1 MQIWLWNDPILT
13 FEDRYLIG
21 LLYYIFSMIECL
33 IIICGNYPIIISD
46 NCHVNSLCG
55 GRTGLMVR
63 ASDSGSGDPGSIL
76 GRVGVFVSLSK
87 RHLLP
92 KKVLVIPRNRWLRL
106 NMTEKLFTGTLN
118 HNQNKKQKK
127 TKFFVWGDLI
137 FILNFTLIHL

>member
-1 MQIWLWNDPILT
+1 
-13 FEDRYLIG
+13 
-21 LLYYIFSMIECL
+21 
-33 IIICGNYPIIISD
+33 
-46 NCHVNSLCG
+46 
-55 GRTGLMVR
+55 MVR

-118 HNQNKKQKK
+118 HNKNKKQKIMSSFK
-127 TKFFVWGDLI
+127 SSGDI
-137 FILNFTLIHL
+137 QKKERGPDSCFG

>member
-1 MQIWLWNDPILT
+1 
-13 FEDRYLIG
+13 
-21 LLYYIFSMIECL
+21 
-33 IIICGNYPIIISD
+33 
-46 NCHVNSLCG
+46 
-55 GRTGLMVR
+55 MVR

-118 HNQNKKQKK
+118 HNKNKKQKNK
-127 TKFFVWGDLI
+127 TITNRNVKCLWPENEIAVPRI
-137 FILNFTLIHL
+137 YRTMQ

>member
-1 MQIWLWNDPILT
+1 
-13 FEDRYLIG
+13 
-21 LLYYIFSMIECL
+21 
-33 IIICGNYPIIISD
+33 
-46 NCHVNSLCG
+46 
-55 GRTGLMVR
+55 MVR

-118 HNQNKKQKK
+118 HNKNKNKNKKLVVYNKK
-127 TKFFVWGDLI
+127 KIQMFLLNMS
-137 FILNFTLIHL
+137 FISLVK